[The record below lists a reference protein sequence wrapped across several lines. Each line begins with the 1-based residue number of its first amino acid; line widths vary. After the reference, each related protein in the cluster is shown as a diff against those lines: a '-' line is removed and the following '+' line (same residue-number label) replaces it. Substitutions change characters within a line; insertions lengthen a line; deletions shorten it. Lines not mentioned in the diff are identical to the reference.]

1 MTMYTVI
8 RCPGCHSFTYIDRY
22 QKWKLCHN
30 CGEVIDVGRAPV
42 YVEVESHRDAEEIA
56 GELGA
61 YLQSCGKQDLTP
73 DEKER
78 LRAEYARLV
87 RSRM

>member
-1 MTMYTVI
+1 M
-8 RCPGCHSFTYIDRY
+8 
-22 QKWKLCHN
+22 
-30 CGEVIDVGRAPV
+30 

-56 GELGA
+56 GELEK
-61 YLQSCGKQDLTP
+61 YLHASGKDDLTRG
-73 DEKER
+73 EKER

>member
-22 QKWKLCHN
+22 QHWKLCHT
-30 CGEVIDVGRAPV
+30 CGEVIDVSKAPV

-56 GELGA
+56 GELET
-61 YLQSCGKQDLTP
+61 YLHASGKNDLTG